1 MHKQKMVLV
10 SRDTHLQSQSVK
22 TKVAVTWWKV
32 ECFGDPIIGLI
43 YIDLKY
49 EHNIKCEHN
58 IKYEHN
64 LKYDKALKYE
74 DNIKF
79 QNNLESE
86 GN

>member
-49 EHNIKCEHN
+49 EHNIKCEP
-58 IKYEHN
+58 N
-64 LKYDKALKYE
+64 LKYDKDLKYE
-74 DNIKF
+74 DNIKYG
-79 QNNLESE
+79 NILLSE
-86 GN
+86 GNLKCQN